1 MTAVIIAVAI
11 AAFFVFAAV
20 WTEKLWFD
28 STGFSGVFTTQLV
41 AHVVLFVLAALVV
54 GGLIGTNMWVALR
67 LRPRQRTR
75 GSSQVLDRYRDL
87 LENNRVAAV
96 IIPSAVF
103 GVMAGMS
110 MSTQVMP
117 VLAWLNRK
125 PSGIV
130 DPYFG
135 LDTTFYM
142 IDYPVLRLVLSL
154 LMSGLAF
161 GLVAA
166 AAVHFAVGNIVI
178 SRERRGVG
186 APRVARVHLSIVAAV
201 ILLVFGLQCLVDRF
215 GLLLQQGS
223 LFTGLQYTDGNARMT
238 AQLVLAVISFI
249 VAALFVVNAFV
260 NRTILPVVG
269 VVLMLVTS
277 LILSMIY
284 PAVVQTFQVRPN
296 EPDREND
303 YIQAH
308 LTATK
313 QAYGLTD

>member
-1 MTAVIIAVAI
+1 
-11 AAFFVFAAV
+11 
-20 WTEKLWFD
+20 
-28 STGFSGVFTTQLV
+28 VFTTQLV

-223 LFTGLQYTDGNARMT
+223 LFTGLQYTDGKRPHDRATR
-238 AQLVLAVISFI
+238 AGRDLVH
-249 VAALFVVNAFV
+249 
-260 NRTILPVVG
+260 RG
-269 VVLMLVTS
+269 RLVRR
-277 LILSMIY
+277 
-284 PAVVQTFQVRPN
+284 QRVR
-296 EPDREND
+296 EPDDPAGRRGGADARDEPHPQHD
-303 YIQAH
+303 LPGRGADVPG
-308 LTATK
+308 A
-313 QAYGLTD
+313 AERA